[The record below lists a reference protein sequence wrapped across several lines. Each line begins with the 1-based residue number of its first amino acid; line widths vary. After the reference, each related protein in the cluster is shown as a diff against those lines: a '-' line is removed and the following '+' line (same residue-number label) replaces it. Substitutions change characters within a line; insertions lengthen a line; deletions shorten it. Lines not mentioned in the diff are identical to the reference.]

1 MVSDAT
7 FNLPA
12 LPAPV
17 RSPAR
22 AGEPPAQP
30 AAPRV
35 TAAAVEPVQPV
46 ERAIEAAASALFGD
60 REIEVEGFRD
70 EASGRYVYRVADRR
84 SGEVLIQSPPDALLR
99 FFASARAALGPFV
112 AVEA

>member
-1 MVSDAT
+1 MSRDAI
-7 FNLPA
+7 FSLPA
-12 LPAPV
+12 VPPGLRAPV
-17 RSPAR
+17 RAP
-22 AGEPPAQP
+22 EPPAQAATPRATTVAVDP
-30 AAPRV
+30 A
-35 TAAAVEPVQPV
+35 QPV
-46 ERAIEAAASALFGD
+46 ERAIEAAARGVFGE

-70 EASGRYVYRVADRR
+70 EASGRFVYRVADRR